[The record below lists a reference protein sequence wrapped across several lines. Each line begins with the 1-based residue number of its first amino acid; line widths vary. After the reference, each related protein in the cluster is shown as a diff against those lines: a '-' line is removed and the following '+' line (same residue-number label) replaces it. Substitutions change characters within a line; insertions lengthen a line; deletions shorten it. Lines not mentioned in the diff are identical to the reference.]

1 MSASHSFAARP
12 RIDASTLVELL
23 APALG
28 KQAAQE
34 AVDHA
39 RMVIGETRPDLS
51 RDQALHLLE
60 VVAEQ
65 PGLVGITGRFAKSR
79 VLLQWK

>member
-1 MSASHSFAARP
+1 MSAKSHVPEGGIAP
-12 RIDASTLVELL
+12 TKLVELL

-28 KQAAQE
+28 EDVAQQTIERACQVVGCDINDMGRAE
-34 AVDHA
+34 ALRV
-39 RMVIGETRPDLS
+39 
-51 RDQALHLLE
+51 LE

>member
-1 MSASHSFAARP
+1 
-12 RIDASTLVELL
+12 
-23 APALG
+23 
-28 KQAAQE
+28 
-34 AVDHA
+34 
-39 RMVIGETRPDLS
+39 MVIGETRPDLS

>member
-1 MSASHSFAARP
+1 MSAPSTFSGRP
-12 RIDASTLVELL
+12 AIDVSTLVELL

-28 KQAAQE
+28 YEAALE
-34 AVDHA
+34 TVEHA
-39 RMVIGETRPDLS
+39 RQVIGATGTDMS

-60 VVAEQ
+60 VIAEQ